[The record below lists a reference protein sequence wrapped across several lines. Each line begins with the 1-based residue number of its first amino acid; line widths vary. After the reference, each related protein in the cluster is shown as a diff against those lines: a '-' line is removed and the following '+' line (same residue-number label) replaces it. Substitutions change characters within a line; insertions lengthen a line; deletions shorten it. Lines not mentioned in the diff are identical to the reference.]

1 MRKMLEILFDSCV
14 LSNFAFSDSL
24 FILKGLYGHSAF
36 ITDFVS
42 AEIMHGIQHGY
53 SDLKKIQNSL
63 QEGWIRE
70 IALSTITEKGLFQ
83 VLSVSLG
90 LGEASSIAVAKAR
103 GFLFACDDKAA
114 RREAGLLEVKLT
126 GTIGML
132 KKAVKTKIVSKKHA
146 NIVLAGMR
154 ACGFYSPVE
163 SL

>member
-1 MRKMLEILFDSCV
+1 MRKMPEILFDSCA

-42 AEIMHGIQHGY
+42 GEIMHGIQHGY
-53 SDLKKIQNSL
+53 SNLKKIQNSL

-70 IALSTITEKGLFQ
+70 IALSAKTEKGLFQ

-103 GFLFACDDKAA
+103 GFLFACDDKTA
-114 RREAGLLEVKLT
+114 RREAGLLEVRLT
-126 GTIGML
+126 GTIGIL
-132 KKAVKTKIVSKKHA
+132 KRAVKTKIVSPKNA
-146 NIVLAGMR
+146 NGILDKMK
-154 ACGFYSPVE
+154 ACGFYSPVT